1 MSDLVKVTL
10 QEYMSKDVCRA
21 DFYCHMAGNRRDTDE
36 LVSEVKEVIAK
47 HHLSAS
53 QTKGF
58 LEYMKFIVDGSSYL
72 PHKE

>member
-1 MSDLVKVTL
+1 MVQNALK
-10 QEYMSKDVCRA
+10 EYMSKDVCRA

-36 LVSEVKEVIAK
+36 LISEVKEVIAK

-72 PHKE
+72 LQKK

>member
-1 MSDLVKVTL
+1 MVQNALK
-10 QEYMSKDVCRA
+10 EYMSKDVCRA

-53 QTKGF
+53 QSKGF
-58 LEYMKFIVDGSSYL
+58 LEYMKFIIDGSSYL
-72 PHKE
+72 PREK